1 MEWNMQF
8 STGYGQNCLC
18 HTVSESH
25 PNGGSPDCL
34 HGDGD
39 EAGDGVCQGQM
50 EHQEV
55 DVCAASKNSMK
66 KSSLNVSTENILIH
80 FQYRKC
86 LLSHM

>member
-18 HTVSESH
+18 HTVSVSH
-25 PNGGSPDCL
+25 PDGGSPDCL

-39 EAGDGVCQGQM
+39 EAGDGVCHGQM

-55 DVCAASKNSMK
+55 DVGAASKNLK
-66 KSSLNVSTENILIH
+66 KGSNSTQDL
-80 FQYRKC
+80 Y
-86 LLSHM
+86 LLFPPLLPD

>member
-1 MEWNMQF
+1 M
-8 STGYGQNCLC
+8 TK
-18 HTVSESH
+18 TVFVSVSH
-25 PNGGSPDCL
+25 PDGGSPDGL

-66 KSSLNVSTENILIH
+66 KSSLNVRNLFLH
-80 FQYRKC
+80 FPLKIF
-86 LLSHM
+86 

>member
-66 KSSLNVSTENILIH
+66 KSSLNVRNLFLH
-80 FQYRKC
+80 FPLKIF
-86 LLSHM
+86 